1 MLAAAPSVL
10 IRVHPWLNQ
19 SGAARPGDAFPH
31 SPLGDGRLRLTS
43 GPLNAHADI
52 QARERAGQSLARQAN
67 DIARDLTRADPKVY
81 WLDLVVT
88 AAVTWLAFA
97 IAATA
102 AQPGWTVV
110 AGLVAILGLYRG
122 ISFIHELTHLK
133 RDDVPGFHFAWNV
146 LIGVPWLTPSLLY
159 EGVHILHHA
168 KDRYG
173 TARDPEYHPLARRP
187 LHELAVFLGIAFLAP
202 VGTLLRFGV
211 LAPLGFLIPAVR
223 RFTIAKASGMVINT
237 HFSRDDFDRANRA
250 PWLAQEIG
258 AWLWCWTL
266 VGLTVSGVAPLRVFL
281 TAAVIFSLM
290 TFLNQVRT
298 AVAHRWDNDGEV
310 MAPLDQFL
318 DSVNVPP
325 PALLP
330 FLWAPVGLRYH
341 ALHHLMPRL
350 PYHNLGTA
358 HRRLVEA
365 LPPDHDY
372 RRAEERELFP
382 ALGKLVKRM
391 RKHV

>member
-1 MLAAAPSVL
+1 M
-10 IRVHPWLNQ
+10 
-19 SGAARPGDAFPH
+19 GDAARG
-31 SPLGDGRLRLTS
+31 LTS
-43 GPLNAHADI
+43 APLNTATVTA
-52 QARERAGQSLARQAN
+52 EPSLARQAN
-67 DIARDLTRADPKVY
+67 EIARDLTQASPRVY
-81 WLDLVVT
+81 WTDLAVTAGVTWLSLFVAVT
-88 AAVTWLAFA
+88 AAS
-97 IAATA
+97 
-102 AQPGWTVV
+102 PGWALV
-110 AGLVAILGLYRG
+110 AGAVCVLALYRG
-122 ISFIHELTHLK
+122 ISFIHELTHLR

-187 LHELAVFLGIAFLAP
+187 AHELLVFLGIALLAP
-202 VGTLLRFGV
+202 IGTVLRFGV
-211 LAPLGFLIPAVR
+211 LAPLGFVIPAVR
-223 RFTIAKASGMVINT
+223 RFAVARASGMVINPG
-237 HFSRDDFDRANRA
+237 FEREDFDRANTPA
-250 PWLAQEIG
+250 WLAQEIG
-258 AWLWCWTL
+258 AWLWSWTL
-266 VGLTVSGVAPLRVFL
+266 IGLAVAGVLPWRALAV
-281 TAAVIFSLM
+281 AALIFSLM
-290 TFLNQVRT
+290 TFLNQLRT

-350 PYHNLGTA
+350 PYHNLGRA

-372 RRAEERELFP
+372 RRAEERELIP
-382 ALGKLVKRM
+382 ALGKLIARM
-391 RKHV
+391 RRARA

>member
-1 MLAAAPSVL
+1 M
-10 IRVHPWLNQ
+10 
-19 SGAARPGDAFPH
+19 
-31 SPLGDGRLRLTS
+31 
-43 GPLNAHADI
+43 NAHADI
-52 QARERAGQSLARQAN
+52 QAREGAGQSLARQAN
-67 DIARDLTRADPKVY
+67 DIARDLTQADAKTY
-81 WLDLVVT
+81 WLDLAAT
-88 AAVTWLAFA
+88 AAVTWLSFWV
-97 IAATA
+97 AATA
-102 AQPGWTVV
+102 ASPAWAIT
-110 AGLVAILGLYRG
+110 AGVVAILALYRG

-133 RDDVPGFHFAWNV
+133 RDDVPGFHFAWNI

-173 TARDPEYHPLARRP
+173 TPRDPEYHPLARRP

-211 LAPLGFLIPAVR
+211 LAPLGFLVPAVR
-223 RFTIAKASGMVINT
+223 RFAVAKASGMVINT
-237 HFSRDDFDRANRA
+237 HFSREDFDRANGPA
-250 PWLAQEIG
+250 WLAQEIG
-258 AWLWCWTL
+258 AWLWSWTL
-266 VGLTVSGVAPLRVFL
+266 VGLTIAGVIPLRVFL
-281 TAAVIFSLM
+281 TAAAVFSLM
-290 TFLNQVRT
+290 TFLNQLRT

-350 PYHNLGTA
+350 PYHNLGKA
-358 HRRLVEA
+358 HARLVAA
-365 LPPDHDY
+365 LPADHDY
-372 RRAEERELFP
+372 RKAEERELLP
-382 ALGKLVKRM
+382 ALGKLIQRIKR
-391 RKHV
+391 HASLP

>member
-1 MLAAAPSVL
+1 MGAPWRRGV
-10 IRVHPWLNQ
+10 
-19 SGAARPGDAFPH
+19 AFP
-31 SPLGDGRLRLTS
+31 LGGGPARLTS
-43 GPLNAHADI
+43 GVLNAHADI
-52 QARERAGQSLARQAN
+52 AGQSLARQAN

-81 WLDLVVT
+81 WTDLAVT
-88 AAVTWLAFA
+88 AAVTWLSFW
-97 IAATA
+97 IAATSTSA
-102 AQPGWTVV
+102 GWAWI
-110 AGLVAILGLYRG
+110 AGAVCVLALYRG
-122 ISFIHELTHLK
+122 ISFIHELTHLR
-133 RDDVPGFHFAWNV
+133 RDDVPFFHFAWNV
-146 LIGVPWLTPSLLY
+146 AIGVPWLTPSLLY

-187 LHELAVFLGIAFLAP
+187 LYELAVFLGIALLAP
-202 VGTLLRFGV
+202 VGTVLRFAV

-237 HFSRDDFDRANRA
+237 HFSREDFDRARRA
-250 PWLAQEIG
+250 PWLAQEI
-258 AWLWCWTL
+258 ACWLWSW
-266 VGLTVSGVAPLRVFL
+266 GLIGLAATGVLPWRVLIVGVAIF
-281 TAAVIFSLM
+281 AVM

-350 PYHNLGTA
+350 PYHNLGEA

-365 LPPDHDY
+365 LPANHDY

-382 ALGKLVKRM
+382 ALGKLVARM
-391 RKHV
+391 RRSRP